1 MFTGLVQQTGRI
13 EGFSQTSGG
22 ALLEVHT
29 GRLSEDISE
38 GDSVSVSGVC
48 LTAAKRSSS
57 SWSFDVSSETLR
69 LSNLREKGIGS
80 EVNLELAMS
89 ASGRFGGHIVQGHID
104 GVGRL
109 ERTEKKGDF
118 YEIWVSV
125 SREISEMLLKK
136 GSVSVEGISLTTA
149 SLKDAGFS
157 CAVIPETWQRTNLK
171 TLSVGSP
178 VNIETDMIV
187 RAVRKQLEVL
197 TGTQDSG
204 LTIEKLREMGF

>member
-13 EGFSQTSGG
+13 EGVSQTSGG
-22 ALLEVHT
+22 ALLKIHT
-29 GRLSEDISE
+29 GKLSDQIYE

-48 LTAAKRSSS
+48 LTAAEKNGS

-69 LSNLREKGIGS
+69 LSNIQQKSIGS

-104 GVGRL
+104 GLGRL
-109 ERTEKKGDF
+109 ESAEKKGDF
-118 YEIWVSV
+118 YEISV
-125 SREISEMLLKK
+125 NIGPEISEMLLKK
-136 GSVSVEGISLTTA
+136 GSVSVEGISLTIA
-149 SLKDAGFS
+149 ELNEAGFS

-171 TLSVGSP
+171 TLLKGSL

-187 RAVRKQLEVL
+187 RAVRKQIEVL
-197 TGTQDSG
+197 TGTKENG